1 LVAED
6 NQISQQIIAMML
18 QGGGH
23 HVTLA
28 SDGESALDRYEQI
41 HFDLVILDMNMP
53 GRTGLEVAKAIRV
66 LEATGRGARV
76 PIIMLTAAASI
87 DLQEDSEDAGIDVFL
102 AKPVDP
108 RSLLRAVDHAY
119 RTRLEPSGES
129 YDIAASAERQD
140 GYIDHVLLRD
150 MADFSKDP
158 AFIETLTTQFSKDAR
173 QLIDQIET
181 ALLKKDYG
189 QFRELAHALKG
200 SSMMAGAIRLRDSAA
215 SAEKITNRNVD
226 SADNEVI
233 SDLRKTFEAT
243 QNELFRM
250 FAPQSA
256 EHDTVTERPSEHA
269 ERTIVH

>member
-1 LVAED
+1 
-6 NQISQQIIAMML
+6 
-18 QGGGH
+18 
-23 HVTLA
+23 
-28 SDGESALDRYEQI
+28 
-41 HFDLVILDMNMP
+41 
-53 GRTGLEVAKAIRV
+53 
-66 LEATGRGARV
+66 
-76 PIIMLTAAASI
+76 
-87 DLQEDSEDAGIDVFL
+87 
-102 AKPVDP
+102 
-108 RSLLRAVDHAY
+108 
-119 RTRLEPSGES
+119 
-129 YDIAASAERQD
+129 
-140 GYIDHVLLRD
+140 

-158 AFIETLTTQFSKDAR
+158 AFIETLTKQFSKDAR

-256 EHDTVTERPSEHA
+256 EHDTVTEGPSEDA